1 MPASKPYSI
10 YAGGYSEAKKAQL
23 QATKVP
29 DKLKC
34 KDCKKLKPKDGFSE
48 RQLND
53 FRQRLA
59 RNPALAAPTSA
70 IAVCRQCTP
79 GQTHELEC
87 STCGLVKSLD
97 GFTKAQRR
105 HPDDAVSIPS
115 VIDGL
120 DLQV

>member
-1 MPASKPYSI
+1 MPTSKPYSI
-10 YAGGYSEAKKAQL
+10 YSGGYSEAKKAQL
-23 QATKVP
+23 QATKLP
-29 DKLKC
+29 EKLKC
-34 KDCKKLKPKDGFSE
+34 KDCKALKPTDAFSE
-48 RQLND
+48 KKLSDFKQL
-53 FRQRLA
+53 LA

-70 IAVCRQCTP
+70 MIVCRKCTP

-105 HPDDAVSIPS
+105 HPDSAVSTPS
-115 VIDGL
+115 VTDSL

>member
-1 MPASKPYSI
+1 MPTSKPYSI

-53 FRQRLA
+53 FKQRLA
-59 RNPALAAPTSA
+59 QNPALAAPTSA
-70 IAVCRQCTP
+70 IIMCRQCTP
-79 GQTHELEC
+79 AQNHEMEC
-87 STCGLVKSLD
+87 SSCGLVKSLE

-105 HPDDAVSIPS
+105 HPDDAVSNDS
-115 VIDGL
+115 MIDGL
-120 DLQV
+120 DSQV